1 VIDGGTGTNTC
12 ILDTSLELAIA
23 RGCATIKVG
32 ASGGGAPGPAQGLQV
47 LSANGLAG
55 CGALPICVFTITGNG
70 ADAPAGTV
78 TGTGGVVAV
87 GSSVNTSGSDWTAA
101 GLYGCT
107 SDGAL
112 RVTIGSESTDVPV
125 DCAL

>member
-1 VIDGGTGTNTC
+1 
-12 ILDTSLELAIA
+12 
-23 RGCATIKVG
+23 
-32 ASGGGAPGPAQGLQV
+32 V
-47 LSANGLAG
+47 LSATGLAG
-55 CGALPICVFTITGNG
+55 CTAIPICVFTITGNG
-70 ADAPAGTV
+70 ADAPIGTV

-87 GSSVNTSGSDWTAA
+87 GPSVIISGSDWTAA

-125 DCAL
+125 DCAV